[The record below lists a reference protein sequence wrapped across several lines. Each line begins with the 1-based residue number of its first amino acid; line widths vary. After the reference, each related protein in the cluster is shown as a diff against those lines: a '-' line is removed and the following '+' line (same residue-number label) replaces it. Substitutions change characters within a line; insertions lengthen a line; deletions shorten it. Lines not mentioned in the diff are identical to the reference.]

1 MCVCVCAGVGVWVW
15 VCEFH
20 PVPQYNQVSGF
31 CLDSCTCRTNQV
43 LQIVGSRSK
52 STENNKEVKS
62 NNSKKKKSKK
72 KEGTMHCDAED
83 LYRAMVR
90 SK

>member
-1 MCVCVCAGVGVWVW
+1 MQLQHTPLRKQQSVSKYSPW
-15 VCEFH
+15 F
-20 PVPQYNQVSGF
+20 QVF
-31 CLDSCTCRTNQV
+31 VLISCTCRTNQA

-52 STENNKEVKS
+52 STENNKEVNS

-72 KEGTMHCDAED
+72 KEDTMHLDAED
-83 LYRAMVR
+83 LYRAVIR

>member
-1 MCVCVCAGVGVWVW
+1 M
-15 VCEFH
+15 
-20 PVPQYNQVSGF
+20 
-31 CLDSCTCRTNQV
+31 

-52 STENNKEVKS
+52 STENNKEINS

-72 KEGTMHCDAED
+72 KEGMMHSDAED
-83 LYRAMVR
+83 LYRAVVR

>member
-1 MCVCVCAGVGVWVW
+1 MQLQYT
-15 VCEFH
+15 
-20 PVPQYNQVSGF
+20 PVRKQQNVFKHNPWFQVF
-31 CLDSCTCRTNQV
+31 VLISCTCRTNQV

-52 STENNKEVKS
+52 STENNKDVNS

-72 KEGTMHCDAED
+72 KEGTMHLDAED
-83 LYRAMVR
+83 LYRAVIR

>member
-1 MCVCVCAGVGVWVW
+1 M
-15 VCEFH
+15 
-20 PVPQYNQVSGF
+20 
-31 CLDSCTCRTNQV
+31 

-72 KEGTMHCDAED
+72 KEGTVHSDAED
-83 LYRAMVR
+83 LYRAVIR

>member
-1 MCVCVCAGVGVWVW
+1 MI
-15 VCEFH
+15 
-20 PVPQYNQVSGF
+20 
-31 CLDSCTCRTNQV
+31 SCTCGTNQV

-72 KEGTMHCDAED
+72 KEGTMHSDAED
-83 LYRAMVR
+83 LYRAVIR

>member
-1 MCVCVCAGVGVWVW
+1 M
-15 VCEFH
+15 
-20 PVPQYNQVSGF
+20 
-31 CLDSCTCRTNQV
+31 

-52 STENNKEVKS
+52 STENNKDVNS

-72 KEGTMHCDAED
+72 KEGTMHLDAED
-83 LYRAMVR
+83 LYRAVIR